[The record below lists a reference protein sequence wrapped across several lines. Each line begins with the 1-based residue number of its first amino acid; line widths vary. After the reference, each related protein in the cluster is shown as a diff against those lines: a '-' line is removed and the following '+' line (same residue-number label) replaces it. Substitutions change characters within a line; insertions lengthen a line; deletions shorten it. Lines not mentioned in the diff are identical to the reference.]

1 MRIDLRLIFARF
13 FRVFL
18 MALAAAPIF
27 DAGRTCL
34 AGKDGSG
41 GMALVGENAI
51 RDSAGRTVRV
61 NEPFSRIV
69 SLYAA
74 HTENLYTLGAADQVV
89 GVSRIDA
96 SMDGDIGRWAKQ
108 KKALSA
114 RNSPERFLAA
124 SPDLVIVRPMLD
136 HGYPRLMEQLGRFGV
151 QVVSLQPGD
160 IDEMK
165 TYWRILGRLTGREA
179 AADEMVERFEAGV
192 SEALSISGGVDAR
205 KTVYFEAIHRR
216 FKTFSPGAMP
226 LFALNCAGGINIA
239 HDARPSRGTNIADFG
254 MERIIARGE
263 EIDVYLSQTGHM
275 NRATIEEIRSV
286 PGFRTIRAVREGEI
300 YQVDEAIVS
309 RPTIRLLEGI
319 ARIGEIL
326 YPDHFTEEAVKN
338 IVRHGQSVESHP
350 DKQEGTDAS

>member
-1 MRIDLRLIFARF
+1 MRKQLLITTHRLFRICLLLWIAGLVPGAAETCFAGEGG
-13 FRVFL
+13 
-18 MALAAAPIF
+18 P
-27 DAGRTCL
+27 
-34 AGKDGSG
+34 G
-41 GMALVGENAI
+41 GMALVGENTI
-51 RDSAGRTVRV
+51 RDSAGREIRV

-69 SLYAA
+69 SLYSA

-96 SMDGDIGRWAKQ
+96 AMDGDIGRWAKQ
-108 KKALSA
+108 KKTLSA

-136 HGYPRLMEQLGRFGV
+136 HGYPRLMNQLGRFGV
-151 QVVSLQPGD
+151 QVISLQPGD

-165 TYWRILGRLTGREA
+165 TYWRILGRLTGREPA
-179 AADEMVERFEAGV
+179 AEAMVERFEAGV
-192 SEALSISGGVDAR
+192 SKAKAISGAIPER

-216 FKTFSPGAMP
+216 FKTFSPGSMP
-226 LFALNCAGGINIA
+226 LFALDCAGGINIA

-286 PGFRTIRAVREGEI
+286 PGFTTIRAVRKGEI
-300 YQVDEAIVS
+300 YRVDEGIVA

-319 ARIGEIL
+319 ARIGAIL
-326 YPDHFTEEAVKN
+326 YPDHFTEEARKK
-338 IVRHGQSVESHP
+338 IMRHGQANEEDP
-350 DKQEGTDAS
+350 DNQGKSR